1 MITLITGLPG
11 NGKTLYLLWLVEH
24 LRRETGREV
33 YYSGIRN
40 LNLPW
45 IEFGEAGPKSEPH
58 MTDAS
63 GWPALP
69 DGSIIVIDEAQRLYR
84 PRALTKDVPPYVAA
98 LETHRHHGHDLYLVT
113 QHPTLI
119 EANVRRL
126 VESHRHMMR
135 KFGSTWATIH
145 EWKGVKENCDKSRL
159 NSQESQFKYPKEVYG
174 WYKSA
179 EVHTV
184 KFRMPGKIMVLLA
197 LPLILAAA
205 VWFASTR
212 LGNVAGPSPAQTAGG
227 PTVTAVVSPASL
239 ADAQSAAMFRGMVPR
254 IDGLPWTASKYDH
267 LTQPVEAPYPVG
279 CVLEGERGDSGWC
292 FTRQGNRFFPPIAF
306 VRDFVRRGIFIDFPH
321 REAYTTGSPP
331 TGQIS
336 GAAGLPGLPGGASPG
351 VPARPMSS
359 PPPAGAMVSPFGAM
373 PKG

>member
-40 LNLPW
+40 LSLPW

-58 MTDAS
+58 MTDPS

-84 PRALTKDVPPYVAA
+84 PRALTKEVPPYVAA
-98 LETHRHHGHDLYLVT
+98 LETHRHHGHDIYLIT

-119 EANVRRL
+119 ETNVRRL

-135 KFGSTWATIH
+135 KFGSSWATIH

-184 KFRMPGKIMVLLA
+184 KFKLPGKVMILLA
-197 LPLILAAA
+197 LPLVLALAA
-205 VWFASTR
+205 WYASTR
-212 LGNVAGPSPAQTAGG
+212 LGKVSEPSASMTAEASKPAAAASA
-227 PTVTAVVSPASL
+227 PRSVPVSSL
-239 ADAQSAAMFRGMVPR
+239 DVYASAAPR
-254 IDGLPWTASKYDH
+254 LSELPWTAPKYDH
-267 LTQPVEAPYPVG
+267 LQLPVEVPYPVG
-279 CVLEGERGDSGWC
+279 CVLEGKDQSTGWC
-292 FTRQGNRFFPPIAF
+292 FTNQGTRFFPPITF
-306 VRDFVRRGIFIDFPH
+306 IRDFMQRGFFIDFP
-321 REAYTTGSPP
+321 RAAPSVPPRPGSPGQGQAGLVPAGAAFPGSPP
-331 TGQIS
+331 
-336 GAAGLPGLPGGASPG
+336 LF
-351 VPARPMSS
+351 R
-359 PPPAGAMVSPFGAM
+359 
-373 PKG
+373 